1 MKFFEKIKASLT
13 KTTTNVAT
21 SLRGAFDAFTGANDE
36 FFDDLEERLIL
47 SDAGADFASRVVA
60 ELREIV
66 KAKGLRGA
74 EEIKAELAKL
84 IAAAFPQPGEATLAP
99 TFDAE
104 TPVGARLASPGCAS
118 PTMQIILMVGV
129 NGVGKTTTIGKLA
142 ANYVSEGKRVLLA
155 AGDTFR
161 AAAADQLEIWAK
173 RANCEIVRGKEGG
186 DPAAVIYDAIAA
198 AKARGCDVVICDT
211 AGRLHNKSNLMKEL
225 EKIDRVITR
234 EAPEAARQTLLVIDA
249 VTGQNGLFQA
259 KEFSKTATVTGVV
272 LTKLDGTAKGGIVI
286 AIAEQL
292 KIPVVYV
299 GTGEKQD
306 DLIQFDAE
314 DFANAIVQ

>member
-1 MKFFEKIKASLT
+1 MKFFEKIKQSLT
-13 KTTTNVAT
+13 KTRDNAAA

-47 SDAGADFASRVVA
+47 SDAGADFAARVVE

-66 KAKGLRGA
+66 KSRGLRGA
-74 EEIKAELAKL
+74 EEIKTELAKL
-84 IAAAFPQPGEATLAP
+84 IAAAFPEAP
-99 TFDAE
+99 
-104 TPVGARLASPGCAS
+104 SPLTADHYS
-118 PTMQIILMVGV
+118 LSIVLFVGV

-142 ANYVSEGKRVLLA
+142 AKYAAEGKRVMLA

-161 AAAADQLEIWAK
+161 AAAADQLEIWAE
-173 RANCEIVRGKEGG
+173 RANCGIVRGKEGG

-198 AKARGCDVVICDT
+198 AKARNCDVVICDT
-211 AGRLHNKSNLMKEL
+211 AGRLHNKSNLMREL

-234 EAPEAARQTLLVIDA
+234 EAPDASRQTLLVIDA

-259 KEFSKTATVTGVV
+259 KEFSKTSAVTGVV

-292 KIPVVYV
+292 GIPVVYV
-299 GTGEKQD
+299 GTGEKQE
-306 DLIQFDAE
+306 DLIEFDAE
-314 DFANAIVQ
+314 DFANAILE

>member
-1 MKFFEKIKASLT
+1 MKFFEKIKQSLT
-13 KTTTNVAT
+13 KTRDNAAA

-47 SDAGADFASRVVA
+47 SDAGAEFAARVVG

-66 KAKGLRGA
+66 KSRGLRGA
-74 EEIKAELAKL
+74 EEIKTELANL
-84 IAAAFPQPGEATLAP
+84 IAAAFPEPPSQLPADNYPMSIVL
-99 TFDAE
+99 F
-104 TPVGARLASPGCAS
+104 
-118 PTMQIILMVGV
+118 VGV

-142 ANYVSEGKRVLLA
+142 AKYTAEGKRVMLA

-173 RANCEIVRGKEGG
+173 RADCDIVRGKEGG
-186 DPAAVIYDAIAA
+186 DPAAVIYDALAA
-198 AKARGCDVVICDT
+198 AKARNCDIVICDT

-225 EKIDRVITR
+225 EKIDRVISR
-234 EAPEAARQTLLVIDA
+234 EAPDASRQTFLVIDA

-259 KEFSKTATVTGVV
+259 KEFSKTANVTGVV

-292 KIPVVYV
+292 NIPVIYV
-299 GTGEKQD
+299 GTGEKQE
-306 DLIQFDAE
+306 DLIEFDAE
-314 DFANAIVQ
+314 DFANAILQ

>member
-13 KTTTNVAT
+13 KTRDNAAA

-47 SDAGADFASRVVA
+47 SDAGADFASRVVT
-60 ELREIV
+60 ELRETV
-66 KAKGLRGA
+66 KTKGLRGA
-74 EEIKAELAKL
+74 EEIKSELAKQ
-84 IAAAFPQPGEATLAP
+84 ITAAFPQPTSELFTVHCSLL
-99 TFDAE
+99 
-104 TPVGARLASPGCAS
+104 VV
-118 PTMQIILMVGV
+118 LMVGV

-225 EKIDRVITR
+225 EKIDRIITR

-259 KEFSKTATVTGVV
+259 KEFSKTAAVTGLV

-299 GTGEKQD
+299 GTGEKQE
-306 DLIQFDAE
+306 DLIEFNAE
-314 DFANAIVQ
+314 DFANAILQ